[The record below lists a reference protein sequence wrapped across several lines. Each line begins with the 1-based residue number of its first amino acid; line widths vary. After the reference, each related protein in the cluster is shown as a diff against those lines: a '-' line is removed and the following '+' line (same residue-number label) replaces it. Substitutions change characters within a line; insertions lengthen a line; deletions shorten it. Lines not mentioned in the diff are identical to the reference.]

1 MNGRRVGLVAAV
13 LGIVFLFTAIAKWTG
28 IVMFGAIGVVV
39 AAVAA
44 WYVEGR
50 GTVGL
55 LGLGL
60 GRPRS
65 WAMTLV
71 SALVTAVIGQLAVMF
86 CTPLVVGLWGAP
98 DFSALG
104 VIKGH
109 PWVLVKYLVI
119 IWTTAAFGEEIVF
132 RGFLIPRIAQVYGDT
147 RPAKVGAIVTA
158 AIFFG
163 AAHAYQGLSGAVL
176 TGVIALVYGTAFVA
190 ARGNLWRTILAHG
203 LYDSTAFIFLYF
215 AK

>member
-28 IVMFGAIGVVV
+28 IVMFGAIGVAV

-44 WYVEGR
+44 WYVGGR
-50 GTVGL
+50 GTAGL

-65 WAMTLV
+65 WAMTLI
-71 SALVTAVIGQLAVMF
+71 SALVTAVLGQLAVSLL
-86 CTPLVVGLWGAP
+86 TPLAVGLWGAP

-104 VIKGH
+104 AIQGH
-109 PWVLVKYLVI
+109 PWVLAKYLVI

-147 RPAKVGAIVTA
+147 WPAKLGAIVTA

-176 TGVIALVYGTAFVA
+176 TGVIALVYGAAFVA

-203 LYDSTAFIFLYF
+203 LYDSTAFILLYL